1 MSKTAKL
8 YKAACSLNL
17 AVLLRAVRFGPRDAV
32 RRAVRAYDLINPL
45 AREKGREPWDDPRA
59 DPRVWNLLAIF
70 TRIELSEAISARR
83 SIIIDGS
90 LAYADG
96 SLGIQD
102 QAALMSLLRDREP
115 DVVLEIGTYNGAT
128 TRLIALNLPRA
139 KIHTLDLPPDISSE
153 ELHQS
158 KLPKDD
164 FHLIGNRRVGEA
176 FLSDPAITNVTQHF
190 GDSATWDFSPVQG
203 LDFVFIDGSHT
214 YQYVRSDTIRCAE
227 AAAGRATFVWHDFDY
242 CHYDVVRY
250 LTEMASAG
258 LPVRHIASTNMAMM
272 DYDRSLHLAKIRAVG
287 NGSRQRLRSR
297 VRRPRCFTQSRND
310 RGLQY
315 QEITSHTDA
324 EVVIQAA
331 QPVSSNSRPES
342 IPGKVLALR
351 RRLRKRVGF
360 LEDPPTPRVGAPPR
374 LT

>member
-1 MSKTAKL
+1 MSRTAKLSKTA
-8 YKAACSLNL
+8 CGLNV
-17 AVLLRAVRFGPRDAV
+17 AVLLRALRFGPRSAV
-32 RRAVRAYDLINPL
+32 RRAVRAYDVIDPL
-45 AREKGREPWDDPRA
+45 AREEGREPWDDPRA
-59 DPRVWNLLAIF
+59 DRRVWSLLDSF
-70 TRIELSEAISARR
+70 TRIGLAEATTAKRFV
-83 SIIIDGS
+83 IIDGS
-90 LAYADG
+90 LTYNDG

-102 QAALMSLLRDREP
+102 QVALMSLLLDRKPE
-115 DVVLEIGTYNGAT
+115 VVLEIGTYNGAT
-128 TRLIALNLPRA
+128 TRLMALNLPRA

-164 FHLIGNRRVGEA
+164 FHLIGNRRAGQA
-176 FLSDPAITNVTQHF
+176 FLADPVITNVTQHY

-214 YQYVRSDTIRCAE
+214 DQYVRNDTIRCAE

-287 NGSRQRLRSR
+287 NGSRAASPFAGQKAEALH
-297 VRRPRCFTQSRND
+297 P
-310 RGLQY
+310 
-315 QEITSHTDA
+315 IT
-324 EVVIQAA
+324 
-331 QPVSSNSRPES
+331 
-342 IPGKVLALR
+342 
-351 RRLRKRVGF
+351 
-360 LEDPPTPRVGAPPR
+360 
-374 LT
+374 

>member
-59 DPRVWNLLAIF
+59 DPRVWNLLANF

-83 SIIIDGS
+83 SVFIDGS

-139 KIHTLDLPPDISSE
+139 KIHTLDLPPDVSSE
-153 ELHQS
+153 ELDQS

-176 FLSDPAITNVTQHF
+176 IVSDPSITNVTQHY

-214 YQYVRSDTIRCAE
+214 DQYVRSDTIRCAD
-227 AAAGRATFVWHDFDY
+227 AAAVVPPLSGTTSIIAT
-242 CHYDVVRY
+242 
-250 LTEMASAG
+250 TTSSAIS
-258 LPVRHIASTNMAMM
+258 P
-272 DYDRSLHLAKIRAVG
+272 KW
-287 NGSRQRLRSR
+287 R
-297 VRRPRCFTQSRND
+297 V
-310 RGLQY
+310 L
-315 QEITSHTDA
+315 
-324 EVVIQAA
+324 
-331 QPVSSNSRPES
+331 
-342 IPGKVLALR
+342 VL
-351 RRLRKRVGF
+351 V
-360 LEDPPTPRVGAPPR
+360 
-374 LT
+374 